1 MLGVVA
7 AEGEVRLGSDT
18 RGGVERS
25 GLLQYFLGFFDLAID
40 GEGDW
45 GLFLWLEAGDEVDVG
60 HSATEGGDGAGL
72 LAAGQ

>member
-1 MLGVVA
+1 M
-7 AEGEVRLGSDT
+7 E
-18 RGGVERS
+18 RG

-45 GLFLWLEAGDEVDVG
+45 GLFLRLEARDEVDVG
-60 HSATEGGDGAGL
+60 DSAAEGGDGAGL